1 MSTARDPPVLP
12 RVLGGR
18 SVWHAEAPPPWP
30 PGRPLCDRMLA
41 RIRVGL
47 VAAPEF
53 DPATGEGRTVT
64 CRKCLG
70 VLRAWELRRP

>member
-30 PGRPLCDRMLA
+30 PGRPLCDRMLS
-41 RIRVGL
+41 RIRVKL
-47 VAAPEF
+47 FAAREVGS
-53 DPATGEGRTVT
+53 AHGEGPPVT
-64 CRKCLG
+64 CRTC
-70 VLRAWELRRP
+70 LRAIRAQDRRP

>member
-30 PGRPLCDRMLA
+30 PGRPLCDRMLR

-53 DPATGEGRTVT
+53 NPATG
-64 CRKCLG
+64 K
-70 VLRAWELRRP
+70 AKP